1 MKRKERA
8 ITRAGFD
15 SSSELH
21 RGLARHARHFLVALG
36 LGLAAQG
43 ALAMPPGWTKGCS
56 RPIYGSVET
65 ACATSLQTPGSFFTV
80 DLTRGICQIFTAEID
95 RRRVVGLLAR
105 IAATGHQCCKHHIG

>member
-15 SSSELH
+15 SSSELRH
-21 RGLARHARHFLVALG
+21 GLGRLARHLHARHLLVALG

-43 ALAMPPGWTKGCS
+43 ALAMPPGWAKGCS
-56 RPIYGSVET
+56 RPIYGSVEA

-80 DLTRGICQIFTAEID
+80 DLTRGICQIFNAN
-95 RRRVVGLLAR
+95 GSPA
-105 IAATGHQCCKHHIG
+105 